1 MICKTPRVFIF
12 AALVSCAFSPIR
24 SFAEGYAFAGL
35 SINKLN
41 VFWQSSVADPTNL
54 TQGPLR
60 DGTGSQVDLSDLGS
74 SGGGGSSNGK
84 RADLE
89 STHATGSFAICL
101 GTCLKGPDD
110 YTRPPSQPTDPL
122 NNVQF
127 ARTNVTGN
135 ASLFS
140 VSHIKTT
147 VHTIRMLS

>member
-1 MICKTPRVFIF
+1 MICNSLRALMLAAFISG
-12 AALVSCAFSPIR
+12 ALWPMR
-24 SFAEGYAFAGL
+24 SFGEGYAFSGL

-41 VFWQSSVADPTNL
+41 VFWQSSVSDPTNL

-101 GTCLKGPDD
+101 GTCLKGPDEN
-110 YTRPPSQPTDPL
+110 TRPPRQPT
-122 NNVQF
+122 
-127 ARTNVTGN
+127 
-135 ASLFS
+135 
-140 VSHIKTT
+140 
-147 VHTIRMLS
+147 